1 MFSKVC
7 AQRLLNRFNLCS
19 RALCGALVL
28 VASVPDHCLY
38 TFNLYTVLNVKI
50 MQIILKSYLCIAHME
65 VLRCLLKLHDKSL
78 ASAVP
83 SGKHV
88 CEMYTPHTPLL
99 YSKTGV
105 IRGIHIF
112 LIFDP
117 KHRLWVLVRTAS
129 ARWF

>member
-1 MFSKVC
+1 M
-7 AQRLLNRFNLCS
+7 
-19 RALCGALVL
+19 AL
-28 VASVPDHCLY
+28 VPDHSLY

-50 MQIILKSYLCIAHME
+50 MQMILKSYLCITHME

-78 ASAVP
+78 VSVVA

-88 CEMYTPHTPLL
+88 CEMYTPSYPTL

-105 IRGIHIF
+105 YRGIHIF

-129 ARWF
+129 ARRF